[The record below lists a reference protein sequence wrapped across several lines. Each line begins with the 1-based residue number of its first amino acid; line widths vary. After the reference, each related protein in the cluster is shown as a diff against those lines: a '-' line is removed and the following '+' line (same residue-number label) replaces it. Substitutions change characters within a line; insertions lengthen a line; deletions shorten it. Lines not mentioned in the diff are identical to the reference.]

1 MAYSSD
7 KAQQQINSYA
17 EFVESFRQTTA
28 KRMAEFEQELADA
41 QKKAHEAAK
50 KKRELPARASVA
62 AEIGRR
68 YARGARVEKYGES
81 YGKSDLKRRSG

>member
-62 AEIGRR
+62 AEIGTSIRPR
-68 YARGARVEKYGES
+68 STRGKVRGVLRKV
-81 YGKSDLKRRSG
+81 

>member
-28 KRMAEFEQELADA
+28 KRMAEFEQELAVA

-62 AEIGRR
+62 AEIGASIRPR
-68 YARGARVEKYGES
+68 STRGKVRGVLRKV
-81 YGKSDLKRRSG
+81 